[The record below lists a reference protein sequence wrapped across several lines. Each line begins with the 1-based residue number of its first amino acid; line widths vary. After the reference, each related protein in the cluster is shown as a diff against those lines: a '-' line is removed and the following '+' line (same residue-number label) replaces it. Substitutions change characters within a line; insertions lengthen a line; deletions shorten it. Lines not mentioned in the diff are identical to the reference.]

1 MLHYPT
7 LTAPGTAMLKD
18 EWLTAAA
25 AARLL
30 GINRVTFYDW
40 LEKGYLKHVATI
52 KPASRTLYSRAD
64 LLKLGQKKDPK

>member
-1 MLHYPT
+1 MLR
-7 LTAPGTAMLKD
+7 D

-40 LEKGYLKHVATI
+40 RDRGYLKEVRTI
-52 KPASRTLYSRAD
+52 RPSSRTLYNRAD
-64 LLKLGQKKDPK
+64 LLKLGQAKDPQ